1 MTSVHSFT
9 FDNMSRIGDDE
20 CNLSQRNVQNAD
32 FGSYSV
38 QNYFV
43 KYCGMKKPI
52 EFATSQPNIFYNGGF
67 GNYCGAGGCNINSDS
82 KLKIGSVQTHPKCCI
97 SLYQRPFATVP
108 YLGRGPQHP
117 VLESKLQQGDYVTNV
132 KSCNTTSEISYF
144 HQYEDLVPSLKATVQ
159 NPHNLVEGVAAKG
172 WIRGGLPTRDLVR
185 DQSYE
190 GREPCTVNC
199 K

>member
-1 MTSVHSFT
+1 
-9 FDNMSRIGDDE
+9 MSRIGDDE

-52 EFATSQPNIFYNGGF
+52 EFATSQPNVFYNGGF

-82 KLKIGSVQTHPKCCI
+82 KLKIGSIQTHPKCRI

-108 YLGRGPQHP
+108 YLGRGPSHP
-117 VLESKLQQGDYVTNV
+117 VLEAKLQQGDYVTNV

-159 NPHNLVEGVAAKG
+159 NPANLAEGVAAKG

-190 GREPCTVNC
+190 GRGPCNVNC